1 MKTKQKISLLILVI
15 VIAATAILLVWYF
28 SPRIFLEGVEPSDIK
43 SIIVFDGNTGKGFYI
58 LAADEI
64 RYIVENIQGNKME
77 RDGVSIGYMGWSFQ
91 MIFCDETG
99 KPMESFVIN
108 SVNTIRKDPFFYH
121 CDGDLCFDYLKEL
134 ETKYSH

>member
-91 MIFCDETG
+91 MIFCD
-99 KPMESFVIN
+99 
-108 SVNTIRKDPFFYH
+108 
-121 CDGDLCFDYLKEL
+121 
-134 ETKYSH
+134 